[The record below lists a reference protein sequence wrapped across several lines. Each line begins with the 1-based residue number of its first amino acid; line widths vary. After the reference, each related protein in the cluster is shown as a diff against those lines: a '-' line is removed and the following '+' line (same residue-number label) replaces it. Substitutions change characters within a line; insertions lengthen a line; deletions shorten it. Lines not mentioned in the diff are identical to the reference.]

1 MLDLMTR
8 HHPRHPPRPRHQ
20 GWSLVELM
28 LAIGLGLL
36 LLTVALHLVSG
47 HVDEQRRLLLES
59 RLTQDLRTA
68 VELVSRD
75 VRRAGYWAD
84 VSGGVWD
91 AAHPAV
97 ALTANPYRG
106 AVLNGPA
113 AAPWLGYSYSRDL
126 TEDGVNSN
134 QEKFGLRLNTSTQT
148 LEWRLSGSAIA
159 PDERDHWQALTDPAL
174 LRVTRLAI
182 RLDETHQSL
191 LGHCAL
197 TACNGQARCPPE
209 RIQRRVR
216 VELDAQDAR
225 DSRIQRQLTT
235 EARLRNDEVT
245 GACPL

>member
-1 MLDLMTR
+1 MTTR
-8 HHPRHPPRPRHQ
+8 LRLRPR

-36 LLTVALHLVSG
+36 LLTMVLHLVSG
-47 HVDEQRRLLLES
+47 HVDEQRRMLLES

-68 VELVSRD
+68 IELISRD
-75 VRRAGYWAD
+75 VRRSGYWAD

-91 AAHPAV
+91 TDRPTAT
-97 ALTANPYRG
+97 LTVNPYRG

-126 TEDGVNSN
+126 TEDNTNSN
-134 QEKFGLRLNTSTQT
+134 QEKFGLRLNTTAQVI
-148 LEWRLSGSAIA
+148 EWRLSGSAVA

-174 LRVTRLAI
+174 MRVTRLSI
-182 RLDETHQSL
+182 RLDETRQSL
-191 LGHCAL
+191 IAHCPN
-197 TACNGQARCPPE
+197 TACGTRTDCPPE

-216 VELDAQDAR
+216 VEIDAQDAR
-225 DSRIQRQLTT
+225 DARVQRQQST
-235 EARLRNDEVT
+235 EARLRNDEVV